1 MFLII
6 KKKLIYT
13 TRILIFAIGF
23 FHTAFAQSDQLKV
36 VNDQTQT
43 GTKSVINKTVKR
55 QLMDDKVNINTA
67 SEEELAEKLNGI
79 GLKKAQLIVLHRKK
93 FGEFKSIEH
102 LQDVPGIGLGFIEK
116 NREKLT
122 Y

>member
-23 FHTAFAQSDQLKV
+23 SHTAFAQSDQLKV

-116 NREKLT
+116 NSEKLT

>member
-1 MFLII
+1 MLLMI
-6 KKKLIYT
+6 KKKLKYT
-13 TRILIFAIGF
+13 TRILFFAIGF
-23 FHTAFAQSDQLKV
+23 CHTALAQSEKLKV
-36 VNDQTQT
+36 ANHQPTT
-43 GTKSVINKTVKR
+43 ATKLVINKMDKR
-55 QLMDDKVNINTA
+55 QLIDEKVNINTA
-67 SEEELAEKLNGI
+67 SEEELAEKLNGV

>member
-1 MFLII
+1 MLLMI
-6 KKKLIYT
+6 KNKLKYT

-23 FHTAFAQSDQLKV
+23 THTAFAQSDQLKV
-36 VNDQTQT
+36 ANAQPQNA
-43 GTKSVINKTVKR
+43 TKLVINKIDKR
-55 QLMDDKVNINTA
+55 QLIDEKVNINTA
-67 SEEELAEKLNGI
+67 SEEELAEKLNGV

-93 FGEFKSIEH
+93 FGGFKSIEH

>member
-23 FHTAFAQSDQLKV
+23 SHTAFAQSDQLKV

-55 QLMDDKVNINTA
+55 QLMDDKVNINTG

-102 LQDVPGIGLGFIEK
+102 LQDVPGICFIEK

>member
-23 FHTAFAQSDQLKV
+23 SHTAFAQSDQLKV

-43 GTKSVINKTVKR
+43 GTKSFINKTVKR

>member
-13 TRILIFAIGF
+13 TMILIFAIGF
-23 FHTAFAQSDQLKV
+23 SHTAFAQSDQLKV

-55 QLMDDKVNINTA
+55 QLMDDKVNINTT

>member
-23 FHTAFAQSDQLKV
+23 SHTAFAQSDQLKV
-36 VNDQTQT
+36 VNDQPQT

-67 SEEELAEKLNGI
+67 SEEELAEKLNGD
-79 GLKKAQLIVLHRKK
+79 R
-93 FGEFKSIEH
+93 
-102 LQDVPGIGLGFIEK
+102 IEK
-116 NREKLT
+116 SAVNRGYIVRNLENLSQSSIFKMCQVLVWILLKRIVRN
-122 Y
+122 

>member
-23 FHTAFAQSDQLKV
+23 SHTAFAQSDQLKV

>member
-23 FHTAFAQSDQLKV
+23 SHTAFAQSDQLKV
-36 VNDQTQT
+36 VNDQTQI

>member
-43 GTKSVINKTVKR
+43 GTKSV
-55 QLMDDKVNINTA
+55 
-67 SEEELAEKLNGI
+67 
-79 GLKKAQLIVLHRKK
+79 
-93 FGEFKSIEH
+93 
-102 LQDVPGIGLGFIEK
+102 
-116 NREKLT
+116 
-122 Y
+122 

>member
-1 MFLII
+1 MLLMI
-6 KKKLIYT
+6 KKKIKFT

-23 FHTAFAQSDQLKV
+23 CHTALAQSDQLKV
-36 VNDQTQT
+36 ANDQPQT
-43 GTKSVINKTVKR
+43 TTKLVINKMDNR

-67 SEEELAEKLNGI
+67 SEEELAEKLNGV

-93 FGEFKSIEH
+93 FGGFKSIEH

>member
-1 MFLII
+1 MI
-6 KKKLIYT
+6 KKKLKYT

-23 FHTAFAQSDQLKV
+23 CHTAFAQSNQLKG
-36 VNDQTQT
+36 VNDQPQT
-43 GTKSVINKTVKR
+43 TTKLVINKMDKR
-55 QLMDDKVNINTA
+55 QLIDDKVNINTA
-67 SEEELAEKLNGI
+67 SEEELAEKLNGV